1 MRSIVFN
8 FRLSRVRKHPR
19 RLHQQ
24 LQLPPPPPPV
34 PAPPLAAPPSRPRPL
49 EASQPPLII
58 TAQPLHLRHRPLD
71 RRGHGSEAV
80 LQPPV
85 VVPLSKACITME
97 RASILVLFQVR
108 KEKSRYVPRFYHNG
122 GNTFIYYLW
131 NLYLL
136 AYFIDEFY
144 KVLIEEGLNYFTV
157 SFKFL
162 IHLASIETFEF
173 TYLDETRIS

>member
-24 LQLPPPPPPV
+24 LQLPPPPVPVPPV
-34 PAPPLAAPPSRPRPL
+34 APPSRLGPL

-80 LQPPV
+80 PQPPV

-108 KEKSRYVPRFYHNG
+108 KEKKNKGKRRYLG
-122 GNTFIYYLW
+122 FITMEAT
-131 NLYLL
+131 LL
-136 AYFIDEFY
+136 FIIYEIEIY
-144 KVLIEEGLNYFTV
+144 WLTLLINFTNYRKRT
-157 SFKFL
+157 
-162 IHLASIETFEF
+162 
-173 TYLDETRIS
+173 

>member
-19 RLHQQ
+19 RLQQQ
-24 LQLPPPPPPV
+24 LQLPPPPV
-34 PAPPLAAPPSRPRPL
+34 PAPPAAPPSRPRPL

-80 LQPPV
+80 PQPPV
-85 VVPLSKACITME
+85 VVPLSKACITMA

-108 KEKSRYVPRFYHNG
+108 KEKKYGKKVDRYLSRFYHNG
-122 GNTFIYYLW
+122 GNNFILLFMKLKFIGL
-131 NLYLL
+131 LY
-136 AYFIDEFY
+136 
-144 KVLIEEGLNYFTV
+144 
-157 SFKFL
+157 
-162 IHLASIETFEF
+162 
-173 TYLDETRIS
+173 

>member
-19 RLHQQ
+19 RLQLQQ
-24 LQLPPPPPPV
+24 QLPPPPVPTPP
-34 PAPPLAAPPSRPRPL
+34 AAPPSRPRPL

-80 LQPPV
+80 PQPPV

-108 KEKSRYVPRFYHNG
+108 KEKLGEKNRYVPRYYNG
-122 GNTFIYYLW
+122 DKDFFSMYPLILIFNFCGKFQKCFFLFQ
-131 NLYLL
+131 LL
-136 AYFIDEFY
+136 IQ
-144 KVLIEEGLNYFTV
+144 
-157 SFKFL
+157 
-162 IHLASIETFEF
+162 
-173 TYLDETRIS
+173 

>member
-19 RLHQQ
+19 RLQQQ
-24 LQLPPPPPPV
+24 LQLPPPPV
-34 PAPPLAAPPSRPRPL
+34 PAPPPSRPRPL

-80 LQPPV
+80 PQPPV

-108 KEKSRYVPRFYHNG
+108 KEKKIRGKSRYVPRFYHNG
-122 GNTFIYYLW
+122 GNTFIYYIYEIEIYWLT
-131 NLYLL
+131 LL
-136 AYFIDEFY
+136 I
-144 KVLIEEGLNYFTV
+144 NFTN
-157 SFKFL
+157 F
-162 IHLASIETFEF
+162 
-173 TYLDETRIS
+173 